1 MYNKYGKIEELRY
14 SKVHKVGKVK
24 KIYNL
29 PSPFS
34 SKIWTVSPM
43 IRGSIWLLY
52 SSKLFNFEF
61 SLLSSFSYPNTSF
74 FELCCRLEEFFLW
87 TLVWV
92 SPLSSLFKFWLVS
105 VCILYLDEPDL
116 LLVVWLFGEIF
127 LLKEDG
133 ANIEEIISFSLF
145 FRFPLFMYDRF
156 DKEKVATDD
165 EADPKKLQITEK

>member
-1 MYNKYGKIEELRY
+1 MVFILNQNVIN
-14 SKVHKVGKVK
+14 
-24 KIYNL
+24 NL

-34 SKIWTVSPM
+34 SRIWTVSPM
-43 IRGSIWLLY
+43 IRGSIWVLY

-87 TLVWV
+87 TFVCV
-92 SPLSSLFKFWLVS
+92 SSLFKFRLVS
-105 VCILYLDEPDL
+105 FCILYLDEPDL

-145 FRFPLFMYDRF
+145 FRFPLFTYDRF
-156 DKEKVATDD
+156 DKEKVPTDD